1 MSIKLKLLAGGG
13 AIGLMLLVILVL
25 TLYNLGDLSDGFGS
39 IVDRSKLGVSN
50 ARQSNQQVVE
60 ASARLN
66 GLTDDMDGLAQE
78 IARSNQHVKILARK
92 IQRLS
97 GQLDELTGN
106 SEQLLEQIP
115 ESDLL
120 YELEDMVSTMGDIKE
135 LMRREALIS
144 VNSTIKQMDQFN
156 DTVQTTSQSL
166 RQTSGSLAR
175 VAALSEEVV
184 TANQEIVGLTDEF
197 EQSIDVS
204 SRFITALIVAGT
216 VLALLISLGIS
227 QLISG
232 RLKMA
237 VNRLFDIAEGEG
249 DLTQRLDES
258 GGDEIS
264 QLGRGFNLFASKIEV
279 LVKEIVDTTRH
290 ITNTIDEVAGIA
302 RSTISSA
309 KQQQRES
316 DAVVLSIE
324 NMTRSIEEIAQSA
337 SNAAGSAQMVE
348 EQTREGESTV
358 NQNRGSIQALSQEV
372 ANAARVI
379 QELKLESDGINNILD
394 AISSVSDQTNLLALN
409 AAIEA
414 ARAGE
419 HGRGFAVVADE
430 VRGLAQQAR
439 ESTEQIQAL
448 TSSLQEKALQSV
460 EVMESGQKSAEQS
473 VHFAQ
478 ESGKA
483 LSSISQAIT
492 TIAQMS
498 QSIASATENQ
508 IRMSVEM
515 QENIKSI
522 DSIADVT
529 SHGAEQVDS
538 SLSRLNEQV
547 GRLKGLI
554 QDYKVG

>member
-1 MSIKLKLLAGGG
+1 
-13 AIGLMLLVILVL
+13 
-25 TLYNLGDLSDGFGS
+25 
-39 IVDRSKLGVSN
+39 
-50 ARQSNQQVVE
+50 
-60 ASARLN
+60 
-66 GLTDDMDGLAQE
+66 
-78 IARSNQHVKILARK
+78 
-92 IQRLS
+92 
-97 GQLDELTGN
+97 
-106 SEQLLEQIP
+106 
-115 ESDLL
+115 
-120 YELEDMVSTMGDIKE
+120 
-135 LMRREALIS
+135 
-144 VNSTIKQMDQFN
+144 
-156 DTVQTTSQSL
+156 
-166 RQTSGSLAR
+166 
-175 VAALSEEVV
+175 
-184 TANQEIVGLTDEF
+184 
-197 EQSIDVS
+197 
-204 SRFITALIVAGT
+204 
-216 VLALLISLGIS
+216 
-227 QLISG
+227 
-232 RLKMA
+232 
-237 VNRLFDIAEGEG
+237 
-249 DLTQRLDES
+249 
-258 GGDEIS
+258 
-264 QLGRGFNLFASKIEV
+264 
-279 LVKEIVDTTRH
+279 
-290 ITNTIDEVAGIA
+290 
-302 RSTISSA
+302 
-309 KQQQRES
+309 
-316 DAVVLSIE
+316 
-324 NMTRSIEEIAQSA
+324 
-337 SNAAGSAQMVE
+337 MVE

>member
-1 MSIKLKLLAGGG
+1 MSIKLKLLAGG
-13 AIGLMLLVILVL
+13 AATGLMLLVILGL
-25 TLYNLGDLSDGFGS
+25 TLYNLGGLKEGFGS
-39 IVDRSKLGVSN
+39 IVERSKLGVNN
-50 ARQSNQQVVE
+50 ARQSNQEVLQSNE
-60 ASARLN
+60 NLRA
-66 GLTDDMDGLAQE
+66 LTTDMDTLAQE

-92 IQRLS
+92 IQQLS
-97 GQLDELTGN
+97 GQLDELTMN
-106 SEQLLEQIP
+106 SEALLEHIP
-115 ESDLL
+115 ESEVL
-120 YELEDMVSTMGDIKE
+120 YELEDVVSTMGDIKE

-156 DTVQTTSQSL
+156 NTVQTTSTSL
-166 RQTSGSLAR
+166 QQTSGALEK
-175 VAALSEEVV
+175 VADLSQSVV
-184 TANQEIVGLTDEF
+184 KANQEIVGLTDEF
-197 EQSIDVS
+197 EKSINLS

-227 QLISG
+227 HLISG
-232 RLKMA
+232 PLTVA

-249 DLTQRLDES
+249 DLTQRLADS
-258 GGDEIS
+258 GKDEIA

-279 LVKEIVDTTRH
+279 LVKEILETTRH
-290 ITNTIDEVAGIA
+290 ITGTIDEVAAIA
-302 RSTISSA
+302 QKTISSA

-337 SNAAGSAQMVE
+337 ANTAGSAQLAE

-358 NQNRGSIQALSQEV
+358 SMNRGSIQELSKEV

-379 QELKLESDGINNILD
+379 QDLKQESDGINSILA
-394 AISSVSDQTNLLALN
+394 AISGVSDQTNLLALN

-430 VRGLAQQAR
+430 VRSLAQQAR

-460 EVMESGQKSAEQS
+460 EVMESGQKSAENS
-473 VHFAQ
+473 VHYAQ

-492 TIAQMS
+492 TIVQMS

-515 QENIKSI
+515 QENIRSI

-538 SLSRLNEQV
+538 SLKQLNDQV

-554 QDYKVG
+554 QHYKVG